1 MTLFRSISLASAF
14 VGLTGIADAQPAI
27 ITGTVKSA
35 QGVPLQAA
43 NVRIAA
49 LSASVGTD
57 VNGHYRIVVAAPFPG
72 RDSVLLTVRAIGY
85 RPGQR
90 SITVSPGSTR
100 NYDFTLETDI
110 NRVSEVVVTDVGARE
125 GKTLAYTVQRGD
137 TARNPGWIPV
147 TTAPFSQHLI
157 PPELIMQNQGRL
169 RITEA
174 QRTAIMQEIN
184 KVQETATQAQWR
196 VADETEKLNEL
207 LARDNAPEA
216 DVIAQAERLM
226 NWESAVK
233 RAQLTMLIRIRNVL
247 TQEQLTMLREM
258 RRRE

>member
-1 MTLFRSISLASAF
+1 VSIPLALSAQ
-14 VGLTGIADAQPAI
+14 VLQGDTAAI
-27 ITGTVKSA
+27 ITGTVRSS
-35 QGVPLQAA
+35 QGQALQAA

-49 LSASVGTD
+49 LNISVGTNA
-57 VNGHYRIVVAAPFPG
+57 NGYYRINVMRSRVQGQFVELA
-72 RDSVLLTVRAIGY
+72 VRAIGY
-85 RPGQR
+85 TPKSQTITLGPGVQ
-90 SITVSPGSTR
+90 TH
-100 NYDFTLETDI
+100 DFTLTGDST
-110 NRVSEVVVTDVGARE
+110 RGSEVVVYYPKINEARRDSA
-125 GKTLAYTVQRGD
+125 KQLVYTVQRGD
-137 TARNPGWIPV
+137 TARNSGWIPA
-147 TTAPFSQHLI
+147 TGSPFSQHLI

-174 QRTAIMQEIN
+174 QRTAIMKEIN

-196 VADETEKLNEL
+196 VADESEKLNDL

-247 TQEQLTMLREM
+247 TQDQLTMLREM

>member
-1 MTLFRSISLASAF
+1 LAFA
-14 VGLTGIADAQPAI
+14 
-27 ITGTVKSA
+27 
-35 QGVPLQAA
+35 
-43 NVRIAA
+43 
-49 LSASVGTD
+49 
-57 VNGHYRIVVAAPFPG
+57 
-72 RDSVLLTVRAIGY
+72 
-85 RPGQR
+85 
-90 SITVSPGSTR
+90 
-100 NYDFTLETDI
+100 
-110 NRVSEVVVTDVGARE
+110 
-125 GKTLAYTVQRGD
+125 VQRGD
-137 TARNPGWIPV
+137 TARNSGWIPA
-147 TTAPFSQHLI
+147 TGTPFSQHLI

-196 VADETEKLNEL
+196 VADESEKLNDL

-247 TQEQLTMLREM
+247 TQDQLTMLREM